1 MRALHSISM
10 QQMCSWLTKSARLMK
25 VRNTGWTYFFFFFG
39 LFLLSAF
46 EHYHFP
52 IPEFSRTIGRSFP
65 GIEMISSLDV
75 KSPDVIN

>member
-1 MRALHSISM
+1 MDIL
-10 QQMCSWLTKSARLMK
+10 
-25 VRNTGWTYFFFFFG
+25 FFFFG